1 MSGGQQNKDEEIVK
15 MVARMN
21 DLKEKQDGQNED
33 PQICLLKMRQT
44 GDCAYRNGKER
55 CAVDDEFAGFY
66 IPFFNSKF
74 RGYPVIQG
82 KNVSGDPGSGFS
94 GPMTPSGAFLG
105 PFSTEY
111 A

>member
-44 GDCAYRNGKER
+44 EDCACRNGKER

-66 IPFFNSKF
+66 L
-74 RGYPVIQG
+74 
-82 KNVSGDPGSGFS
+82 NVHFS
-94 GPMTPSGAFLG
+94 QLFQMQ
-105 PFSTEY
+105 
-111 A
+111 

>member
-1 MSGGQQNKDEEIVK
+1 MLFLQEQGMSGGQQNKDEEIVK

-66 IPFFNSKF
+66 L
-74 RGYPVIQG
+74 
-82 KNVSGDPGSGFS
+82 NVHFS
-94 GPMTPSGAFLG
+94 QLFQMQ
-105 PFSTEY
+105 
-111 A
+111 

>member
-1 MSGGQQNKDEEIVK
+1 MLFLQEQGMSGGQQNKDEEIVK

-33 PQICLLKMRQT
+33 PQNCLLKMWQT

-66 IPFFNSKF
+66 L
-74 RGYPVIQG
+74 
-82 KNVSGDPGSGFS
+82 NVHFS
-94 GPMTPSGAFLG
+94 QLFQMQ
-105 PFSTEY
+105 
-111 A
+111 